1 MNILETL
8 KKLTEVLKNGDVND
22 LKDVYSYFQFNLN
35 DPYFNIDIANT
46 DLWSFVQYFRY
57 LPYLQDHINR
67 ENLTF
72 SLKSTSDGL
81 VFLELVNNIDER
93 LALVFDKRGMITYTL
108 TDGDKVDDDEKQ
120 VHILHGTIST
130 SNLLSKSYK
139 IQRVLVFINK
149 VE

>member
-1 MNILETL
+1 MDIKETL
-8 KKLTEVLKNGDVND
+8 KELTQVFKDGTVKD
-22 LKDVYSYFQFNLN
+22 LKDAYSYFQFNLN
-35 DPYFNIDIANT
+35 DPYFNLDITKT

-67 ENLTF
+67 EYLSF
-72 SLKSTSDGL
+72 SLSNTQDGL
-81 VFLELVNNIDER
+81 VFLELVNNVDER
-93 LALVFDKRGMITYTL
+93 LALIFDKRGFVTYTL